1 MKIEATSWEVKA
13 TAKRAGTWAKIPP
26 SWRLS
31 AGDLQRAKNQR
42 DLTGPFIRQFL
53 PENVNI
59 ITSKESLELVESLRR
74 GDLTAVEVTTAFCK
88 TAAVAHQINNCL
100 HEIFFDEAIERA
112 AHLDAHFAQHKTVVG
127 PLHGLPISLKDQF
140 HVKGVDTTMGYVG
153 WIGSNL
159 GVTHPSQIHKL
170 ESQVVSELLSLG
182 AVLYCKTSVPQTL
195 LFGETKNNNIGQTLN
210 PRNQN
215 LSCGGSSGGEGA
227 LQALR
232 GSTLG
237 VGTDI
242 GGSVR
247 IPAAFNGIFSLKPT
261 PERVSY
267 RDVANTNPG
276 QNTYRSTVGFLST
289 SLDGL
294 ELILRGILST
304 KPWLNDPAVVPMPFR
319 QALVDDYTCRVEL
332 NGSVKKS
339 KQPLKLGVLWTDGL
353 VQPHPPVTRGLNT
366 LVAALKGAGHLSELY
381 FAMNFYEADHTPTSG
396 SRLESTLA
404 KDRRKGASDG
414 AHGIHGHLNLSGE
427 PLIADLQE
435 EFQLKP
441 PIGLLQYQESTLEG
455 LSYEAKYSDYW
466 NQTASDDGQIVDAV
480 IMPVAP
486 HAAVIP
492 GKYYHT
498 GGIASH
504 ISHSENGRLI
514 MHLGYTKVINL
525 LNYSA
530 VVIPV
535 TKADKSIDA
544 IDGSYCPQN
553 GTDQRNWDAYDPE
566 VYDGAPVGV
575 QLVARKFE
583 EEKILAI
590 AKIVVAVLEEAKNNE
605 KR

>member
-1 MKIEATSWEVKA
+1 MRIEATSWEAKA
-13 TAKRAGTWAKIPP
+13 AAKRASTRARIPP

-31 AGDLQRAKNQR
+31 ADDLQRAKNQR

-53 PENVNI
+53 PPHVNS
-59 ITSKESLELVESLRR
+59 ITSKDSLELVESLRR

-100 HEIFFDEAIERA
+100 HEIFFDEAIELA

-140 HVKGVDTTMGYVG
+140 YVKGVDTTMGYVG

-159 GVTHPSQIHKL
+159 GVTHPSQIHTL

-195 LFGETKNNNIGQTLN
+195 LFGETKNNIIGQTLN
-210 PRNQN
+210 PHNQN

-261 PERVSY
+261 PQRVSY
-267 RDVANTNPG
+267 RDAANTNPG

-294 ELILRGILST
+294 ELIFRGILST
-304 KPWLNDPAVVPMPFR
+304 KPWLNDPAVVPIAFR
-319 QALVDDYTCRVEL
+319 QAIIDDYTCRVEL
-332 NGSVKKS
+332 NGLVKES
-339 KQPLKLGVLWTDGL
+339 KQPLKLGVLWTDGI
-353 VQPHPPVTRGLNT
+353 VQPHPPVTRGLNI
-366 LVAALKGAGHLSELY
+366 LVAALKQAGHL
-381 FAMNFYEADHTPTSG
+381 
-396 SRLESTLA
+396 ESFLTA
-404 KDRRKGASDG
+404 DG
-414 AHGIHGHLNLSGE
+414 AHDIHGHLDLSGE

-441 PIGLLQYQESTLEG
+441 PIGLLQYQENTLEG

-498 GGIASH
+498 G
-504 ISHSENGRLI
+504 
-514 MHLGYTKVINL
+514 YTKVINL

-535 TKADKSIDA
+535 TRADKSIDT
-544 IDGSYCPQN
+544 IDGSYCPEN
-553 GTDQRNWDAYDPE
+553 ETDQRNWDAYDPQ

-590 AKIVVAVLEEAKNNE
+590 AKIVVAVLEEAKNMRKND
-605 KR
+605 

>member
-1 MKIEATSWEVKA
+1 MRIEATSWEVKA
-13 TAKRAGTWAKIPP
+13 AAKRAGTWAKIPP

-31 AGDLQRAKNQR
+31 PGDLQRAKNQR

-53 PENVNI
+53 PEDVNI
-59 ITSKESLELVESLRR
+59 ITSKDSLELVESLRR

-88 TAAVAHQINNCL
+88 TAAVAHEINNCL

-195 LFGETKNNNIGQTLN
+195 LFGETKNNIIGQTLN
-210 PRNQN
+210 PRNRN

-267 RDVANTNPG
+267 RDAANTNPG

-294 ELILRGILST
+294 ELIFRGILST

-366 LVAALKGAGHLSELY
+366 VVAALKQAGHLVVNWNPPSQKTGGRVHQSFLT
-381 FAMNFYEADHTPTSG
+381 A
-396 SRLESTLA
+396 
-404 KDRRKGASDG
+404 DG

-441 PIGLLQYQESTLEG
+441 PLGLLQYQENTLDG

-498 GGIASH
+498 G
-504 ISHSENGRLI
+504 
-514 MHLGYTKVINL
+514 YTKVINV

-535 TKADKSIDA
+535 TKADKSIDI
-544 IDGSYCPQN
+544 IDGSYHPEN

-590 AKIVVAVLEEAKNNE
+590 AKIVVAVLEEAKNSE